1 VELKSGLFKR
11 STIQGGIELIKNL
24 RFEVG
29 PIRPPSEGGSHS
41 LLLRVTRN
49 CPWSKCRFC
58 YGLPYDRRPFQV
70 RFVDEVKADIDTVEL
85 MVNELRILSKELGY
99 GGAITDRLALDL
111 LSIDPSLGYSPWL
124 SLVFNWAKTGCRTV
138 FIQDADTPIMKT
150 DRLCEVL
157 RYLRSKFPSIER
169 VTSYARAKTLFRKS
183 LEELKEL
190 RSAGLTRLHVGLES
204 GDDEVL
210 NYVNKG
216 VTSQEHVEAGR
227 KVLEAGFELSE
238 YVMPGLGG
246 ADRWREHAI
255 NTAKVLSEINPH
267 YIRVRSLVP
276 RKGTPLYDD
285 YLAGKFKILSPHG
298 YLKEIRLFV
307 ERLDVDGR
315 ISFDHY
321 CNPSYKVERGFAMPV
336 FDQSHEG
343 YKLPE
348 DKEEL
353 LRIIDKALEVEESR
367 FIRPE
372 DLAEAVL

>member
-1 VELKSGLFKR
+1 MFKR

-85 MVNELRILSKELGY
+85 MVNELRMLSKELGY

-183 LEELKEL
+183 
-190 RSAGLTRLHVGLES
+190 
-204 GDDEVL
+204 
-210 NYVNKG
+210 
-216 VTSQEHVEAGR
+216 
-227 KVLEAGFELSE
+227 
-238 YVMPGLGG
+238 
-246 ADRWREHAI
+246 
-255 NTAKVLSEINPH
+255 
-267 YIRVRSLVP
+267 
-276 RKGTPLYDD
+276 
-285 YLAGKFKILSPHG
+285 
-298 YLKEIRLFV
+298 
-307 ERLDVDGR
+307 
-315 ISFDHY
+315 
-321 CNPSYKVERGFAMPV
+321 
-336 FDQSHEG
+336 
-343 YKLPE
+343 
-348 DKEEL
+348 
-353 LRIIDKALEVEESR
+353 
-367 FIRPE
+367 
-372 DLAEAVL
+372 